1 MSNQDLIISLRAPE
15 EDDRLK
21 GQKLAIVNTA
31 VKLGEATREKFY
43 DKLAAQLETRQDV
56 SRVFTFYANQLV
68 EAGFIRIEK
77 AAKPEGEEK
86 PKKAKAKGKKK
97 KAEAAE

>member
-1 MSNQDLIISLRAPE
+1 MANQDLIISLRAPE
-15 EDDRLK
+15 EGDRLK

-43 DKLAAQLETRQDV
+43 EKLANNLETRQDPA
-56 SRVFTFYANQLV
+56 RVFTFYANQLT

-77 AAKPEGEEK
+77 AEKPEGEAK
-86 PKKAKAKGKKK
+86 PKKAKAKKK
-97 KAEAAE
+97 KAAAAE